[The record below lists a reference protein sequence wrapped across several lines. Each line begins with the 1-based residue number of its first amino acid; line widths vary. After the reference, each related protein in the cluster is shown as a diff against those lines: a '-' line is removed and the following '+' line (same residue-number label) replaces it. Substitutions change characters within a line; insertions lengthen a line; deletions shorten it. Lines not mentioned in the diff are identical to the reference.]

1 MTVAVCGLNIRDTFT
16 DWSHTVIS
24 EHRLGDVKDQIAD
37 MADSP
42 VALLLV
48 GVVPLCIVTYMQVKG
63 SIGMG
68 MKIKVKDHDL

>member
-1 MTVAVCGLNIRDTFT
+1 
-16 DWSHTVIS
+16 
-24 EHRLGDVKDQIAD
+24 VKDQIAD

-42 VALLLV
+42 VALLFV

-68 MKIKVKDHDL
+68 MKIKEMFYVLDIYIMSPIIIFKK

>member
-1 MTVAVCGLNIRDTFT
+1 
-16 DWSHTVIS
+16 
-24 EHRLGDVKDQIAD
+24 VKDQIAD

-48 GVVPLCIVTYMQVKG
+48 GVVPLCIVTYMQFKG